1 MIHIVSGFV
10 RTGTS
15 AMMGA
20 LIAGGLT
27 ASWSE
32 FRDGLANSLS
42 DDQYHPNRSGLYE
55 VPLEEYRGVDFP
67 LQYRGQ
73 LIKVM
78 SWGLD
83 GLAVNSAGYRVVLM
97 QRDPEEIRQS
107 YEAFFDVPLRG
118 SWAEQYEQRMQ
129 RAVRMLRNRAD
140 VIGLDVVQYRELVQ
154 HPERELSFLAQS
166 GWPINTA
173 KAAATIDPEQ
183 YRFRRELLTVG
194 I

>member
-20 LIAGGLT
+20 LIAGGMT
-27 ASWSE
+27 AAWSE
-32 FRDGLANSLS
+32 LRDAVATSRS
-42 DDQYHPNRSGLYE
+42 DEQYHPNRSGLYE
-55 VPLEEYRGVDFP
+55 VPLDEYRGVDFP
-67 LQYRGQ
+67 LQYQGR

-107 YEAFFDVPLRG
+107 YEAFFDSPLRG
-118 SWAEQYEQRMQ
+118 SWFEQYEQRMQ

-166 GWPINTA
+166 GWPIDA
-173 KAAATIDPEQ
+173 RKAAATIDPEQ
-183 YRFRRELLTVG
+183 YRFRRELLTIG